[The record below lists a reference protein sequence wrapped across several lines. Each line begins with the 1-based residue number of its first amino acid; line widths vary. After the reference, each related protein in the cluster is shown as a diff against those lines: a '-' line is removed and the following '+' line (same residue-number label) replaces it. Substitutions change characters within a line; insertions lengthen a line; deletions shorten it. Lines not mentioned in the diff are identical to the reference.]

1 MKPALTGDVVVL
13 MNLIEWIGYI
23 PAVIFPAATLMQ
35 LWHLLKTKTSD
46 GVPALTWLAFAVGNL
61 SLYVYAEKYTELQS
75 IIGQLVTAGL
85 QIYVV
90 FLIMKYR
97 KEAKARAVSP

>member
-1 MKPALTGDVVVL
+1 

-61 SLYVYAEKYTELQS
+61 SLYVYAEKYAELQS
-75 IIGQLVTAGL
+75 IIGQLATAAL

-90 FLIMKYR
+90 FLIIKYR
-97 KEAKARAVSP
+97 KKQSSTR

>member
-1 MKPALTGDVVVL
+1 

-61 SLYVYAEKYTELQS
+61 SLYVYAEKYAELQS
-75 IIGQLVTAGL
+75 IIGQLATAAL

-90 FLIMKYR
+90 FLIIKYR
-97 KEAKARAVSP
+97 KKQSSTQ

>member
-1 MKPALTGDVVVL
+1 

-75 IIGQLVTAGL
+75 IIGQLATAAL

-90 FLIMKYR
+90 FLIIKYR
-97 KEAKARAVSP
+97 KKHNSTQ

>member
-1 MKPALTGDVVVL
+1 

-35 LWHLLKTKTSD
+35 LWHLLKTKTSA
-46 GVPALTWLAFAVGNL
+46 GVPAFTWLAFAVGNL
-61 SLYVYAEKYTELQS
+61 SLYVYAEKYPELQS
-75 IIGQLVTAGL
+75 IIGQLATAAL

-90 FLIMKYR
+90 FLIFKYR
-97 KEAKARAVSP
+97 KNTVKWNY

>member
-1 MKPALTGDVVVL
+1 

-46 GVPALTWLAFAVGNL
+46 GVPALTWLAFAVGNI
-61 SLYVYAEKYTELQS
+61 SLYVYAEKYAELQS
-75 IIGQLVTAGL
+75 IIGQLATAAL

-90 FLIMKYR
+90 FLIIKYR
-97 KEAKARAVSP
+97 KKPNSPE

>member
-1 MKPALTGDVVVL
+1 

-61 SLYVYAEKYTELQS
+61 SLYVYAEKYAELQS
-75 IIGQLVTAGL
+75 IIGQLATAAL

-90 FLIMKYR
+90 FLIIKYR
-97 KEAKARAVSP
+97 KKPNSPE

>member
-1 MKPALTGDVVVL
+1 

-35 LWHLLKTKTSD
+35 LWHLLKTKTSE
-46 GVPALTWLAFAVGNL
+46 GVPAFTWLAFAIGNL
-61 SLYVYAEKYTELQS
+61 SLYIYAEKYTELQS
-75 IIGQLVTAGL
+75 IIGQLATAAL

-90 FLIMKYR
+90 FLIYKYR
-97 KEAKARAVSP
+97 KKHN

>member
-1 MKPALTGDVVVL
+1 

-46 GVPALTWLAFAVGNL
+46 GVPVFTWLAFAVGNL

-75 IIGQLVTAGL
+75 IIGQLATAVL
-85 QIYVV
+85 QVYVV
-90 FLIMKYR
+90 YLIVKYR
-97 KEAKARAVSP
+97 KKSNKSVAG

>member
-1 MKPALTGDVVVL
+1 

-75 IIGQLVTAGL
+75 IIGQLATAAL

-90 FLIMKYR
+90 FLILKYR
-97 KEAKARAVSP
+97 KKTNSPE

>member
-1 MKPALTGDVVVL
+1 
-13 MNLIEWIGYI
+13 
-23 PAVIFPAATLMQ
+23 VIFPAATLMQ

-61 SLYVYAEKYTELQS
+61 SLYVYAEKYTALQS
-75 IIGQLVTAGL
+75 IIGQLATAVL

-90 FLIMKYR
+90 FLIIKYR
-97 KEAKARAVSP
+97 NKSSDSST